1 MKRLLL
7 SSIVSAFA
15 FAAVMPAQADEI
27 QTTTQTIQETPQVV
41 DSYMKPTV
49 TQTKSVTSSD
59 GNTQTS
65 TAPMIMERHE
75 RVVVPSSEV
84 TTTTTSAAPKVT
96 TEEVSKS
103 EARVDAPVR
112 RAVRHHVAYK
122 PRRQVVAYRHAT
134 PHRAVAVS
142 QFRKT
147 TTVEPQ
153 VIQQTQTIEQKGV
166 LIDRRDPALEQ
177 N

>member
-15 FAAVMPAQADEI
+15 FAAMMPAQADEI

-49 TQTKSVTSSD
+49 TQTKSVTTSD

-84 TTTTTSAAPKVT
+84 RTTTTTAAPRVT
-96 TEEVSKS
+96 TEEVTKS
-103 EARVDAPVR
+103 EARIAAPVR
-112 RAVRHHVAYK
+112 RAVKHHVAYK
-122 PRRQVVAYRHAT
+122 PRKHFVAYRHAT
-134 PHRAVAVS
+134 PSRAIAVS
-142 QFRKT
+142 QMRKT
-147 TTVEPQ
+147 TIVEPQ
-153 VIQQTQTIEQKGV
+153 VIQQSQTIEQKDV
-166 LIDRRDPALEQ
+166 VIDRKDPALE